1 MNLPA
6 SPQVTVVVGL
16 QFGDEG
22 KGQIVDRLAPEHDVI
37 VRFNGGANAGHSVRI
52 AGEKIALHQL
62 PSGVLT
68 PDKLNVIGNGCVID
82 VAGLVGEIDKL
93 QERGIDPLPGLRL
106 SDRAH
111 LVLPWHKVEDRFY
124 DAIAAGRD
132 GLAKVGTTGRG
143 IGPAYADKMLRIP
156 AVRVHELLAVDRLSE
171 KLRAVATIKNA
182 TLTALAKLAGA
193 AFEPLDPAAVLDE
206 LRAAADRLRPAIE
219 DTVYLLQT
227 SLADG
232 RRILCEGANAALLD
246 VDHGTYPFVTSSNAS
261 VLGVGPGCGIAPTA
275 IGRVIGVVKAYTSR
289 VGDGPFP
296 TELFGEQADR
306 LRDKGGEYGTTTG
319 RPRRI
324 GWFDRIAVARTARL
338 NGVHTIA
345 VTGLGVLADE
355 PELKIGSGYTLHGQ
369 PLPQPPAD
377 MDQLAQVKPE
387 FLSLP
392 GYAGPL
398 NGSLPAAAETFVAAL
413 SEGVAPVGWACCGQG
428 REQVIERLG

>member
-1 MNLPA
+1 MNLPE

-22 KGQIVDRLAPEHDVI
+22 KGQIVDRLAPHHDLI

-52 AGEKIALHQL
+52 EGEKIALHQL

-68 PDKLNVIGNGCVID
+68 PGKLNVIGNGCVID
-82 VAGLVGEIDKL
+82 VAGLLAEIDQL
-93 QERGIDPLPGLRL
+93 QQRGIDPLAGLRL

-111 LVLPWHKVEDRFY
+111 LVLPWHKLEDRLY
-124 DAIAAGRD
+124 DTIAAGRD

-156 AVRVHELLAVDRLSE
+156 AVRVHELLDLDRLAV
-171 KLRAVATIKNA
+171 KLRAIAAIKNA
-182 TLTALAKLAGA
+182 TLAALAALAGES
-193 AFEPLDPAAVLDE
+193 FEALDAGGVLDE
-206 LRAAADRLRPAIE
+206 LRAAAERLRPVID
-219 DTVYLLQT
+219 DTVYLLQER
-227 SLADG
+227 LAAG
-232 RRILCEGANAALLD
+232 QRVLREGANAALLA

-296 TELFGEQADR
+296 TELGGEQAAR
-306 LRDKGGEYGTTTG
+306 LREKGGEFGTTTG

-324 GWFDRIAVARTARL
+324 GWFDRVAVARTARL
-338 NGVHTIA
+338 NGVHALAI
-345 VTGLGVLADE
+345 TGLGVLADE
-355 PELKIGSGYTLHGQ
+355 PALRLATRYTLGGQ
-369 PLPQPPAD
+369 PIAQPPAAIE
-377 MDQLAQVKPE
+377 QLAAVEPE
-387 FLSLP
+387 YLELP

-398 NGSLPAAAETFVAAL
+398 NGSLPAAAEHFVAAL
-413 SEGVAPVGWACCGQG
+413 SDGVAPVGWVCCGQG
-428 REQVIERLG
+428 REQVIELA

>member
-22 KGQIVDRLAPEHDVI
+22 KGQIVDRLAPGHDAI

-68 PDKLNVIGNGCVID
+68 PGKLNVIGNGCVLD
-82 VAGLVGEIDKL
+82 VAGLIAEIDKL
-93 QERGIDPLPGLRL
+93 QQRGIDPLPGLRV

-111 LVLPWHKVEDRFY
+111 LVLPWHKAEDRLY
-124 DAIAAGRD
+124 DTIAAGTD

-156 AVRVHELLAVDRLSE
+156 AVRVHELLDLKVLGV
-171 KLRAVATIKNA
+171 KLRAIATIKNA
-182 TLTALAKLAGA
+182 TLAALADLAGEDYVA
-193 AFEPLDPAAVLDE
+193 ISPAAVLDE
-206 LRAAADRLRPAIE
+206 LRLAADRLRPAIA
-219 DTVYLLQT
+219 DTVHLLQT
-227 SLADG
+227 CLAEG
-232 RRILCEGANAALLD
+232 QRILCEGANAALLD

-296 TELFGEQADR
+296 TELDGEQASR

-324 GWFDRIAVARTARL
+324 GWFDRVAVARTARL
-338 NGVHTIA
+338 NGVHALA

-355 PELKIGSGYTLHGQ
+355 PALRVGTGYTLGGEAIA
-369 PLPQPPAD
+369 QPPAD
-377 MDQLAQVKPE
+377 IHQLAAVVPTY
-387 FLSLP
+387 LDLP

-398 NGSLPAAAETFVAAL
+398 NGVLPAAAEAFVAAL
-413 SEGVAPVGWACCGQG
+413 SDGVAPVGWACCGQG
-428 REQVIERLG
+428 REQVIELVG